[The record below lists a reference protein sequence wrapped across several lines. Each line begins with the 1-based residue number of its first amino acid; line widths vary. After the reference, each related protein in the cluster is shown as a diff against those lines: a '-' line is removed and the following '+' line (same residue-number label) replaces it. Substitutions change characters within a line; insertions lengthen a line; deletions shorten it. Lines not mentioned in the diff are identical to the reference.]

1 MILLLATL
9 LAVESI
15 DLEMTPQDKKNT
27 GVFKLRDKEKA
38 TLQQW
43 IDSRY
48 EKRAHPL
55 AQKPPILTKPTISE
69 NFYNGQYIRLSDGSL
84 WNIRP
89 QDTPITQ
96 GWITSVEIIIEPSQD
111 PEYPN
116 KLTNTLTGSSVL
128 AKKATELPSSVKK

>member
-1 MILLLATL
+1 MMILLLATL
-9 LAVESI
+9 LAVEVI
-15 DLEMTPQDKKNT
+15 DLDMTPQDKKST

-38 TLQQW
+38 RLQQW
-43 IDSRY
+43 IDSHY
-48 EKRAHPL
+48 EKRAQPL
-55 AQKPPILTKPTISE
+55 AQKPPILVKPMISE
-69 NFYNGQYIRLSDGSL
+69 NFYNGKYIRLSDGSL

-111 PEYPN
+111 PDYPN

-128 AKKATELPSSVKK
+128 AKKATELPKNVK